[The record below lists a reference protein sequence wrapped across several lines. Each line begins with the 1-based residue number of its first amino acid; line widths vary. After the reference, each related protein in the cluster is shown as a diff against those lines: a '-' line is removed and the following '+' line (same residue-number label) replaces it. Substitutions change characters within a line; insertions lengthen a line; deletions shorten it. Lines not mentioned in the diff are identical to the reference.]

1 MVQEER
7 EVHVV
12 FGERHCSCLQAA
24 ELCWAPLVCW
34 TGSLVGR
41 MESELA
47 EDGEGFPSLQVSA
60 EVKGAA
66 GGYWAWG
73 SLFRSSLSQY
83 QKQVKKFKE
92 SKGGQLNPLVFLFFL
107 HLFWKKVC
115 KDYFEGKTFKGKVYS
130 QWKIFQYIT
139 TYFFLSSQKRVRHLQ
154 PKQASHFR
162 NEALH
167 LFLWT
172 SVHCIE
178 TLFSIET
185 WLSLGSIFQ
194 DAPWTWWHTME

>member
-1 MVQEER
+1 MKKIYPYFTNAFYSILQNSIIFRKNHNATQKGRRNCIKEMVQEER

-92 SKGGQLNPLVFLFFL
+92 SKGGQLNPLVFLFF
-107 HLFWKKVC
+107 F
-115 KDYFEGKTFKGKVYS
+115 TFVLK
-130 QWKIFQYIT
+130 
-139 TYFFLSSQKRVRHLQ
+139 
-154 PKQASHFR
+154 
-162 NEALH
+162 E
-167 LFLWT
+167 
-172 SVHCIE
+172 
-178 TLFSIET
+178 
-185 WLSLGSIFQ
+185 SL
-194 DAPWTWWHTME
+194 